1 MSCAAIDAR
10 SGGLSV
16 ALDNLLIV
24 DVERRQSSDGAW
36 HLTEV
41 AAFHPDREGDATE
54 VAVREYALPPAGGGE
69 GGHSSACTAGRWDA
83 AQARDAALVSASAEA
98 KWMSGLS
105 LAGVFEGEF
114 SDRTRG
120 YAGKGI
126 VRYQW

>member
-1 MSCAAIDAR
+1 MSFQTLAAP
-10 SGGLSV
+10 
-16 ALDNLLIV
+16 
-24 DVERRQSSDGAW
+24 
-36 HLTEV
+36 
-41 AAFHPDREGDATE
+41 AFVVTG
-54 VAVREYALPPAGGGE
+54 
-69 GGHSSACTAGRWDA
+69 A

-98 KWMSGLS
+98 KWMSGFS